1 MFTLRLCLRICTIV
15 LNVLIIFLAIFFWRD
30 DLKPIDRTFLA
41 VSDLKYIEFI
51 ERVYNGGEKML
62 AL

>member
-30 DLKPIDRTFLA
+30 DLKPIDRTFL
-41 VSDLKYIEFI
+41 VMSDLNYIEFI
-51 ERVYNGGEKML
+51 ERVYNGGEKIL